1 MLTQKEYLEIEE
13 KLDHI
18 YDIHNMVRSADFKQG
33 IITVLNFIYK
43 FYMEKS
49 C

>member
-1 MLTQKEYLEIEE
+1 MLTEKEYLEIEE
-13 KLDHI
+13 KLDDS
-18 YDIHNMVRSADFKQG
+18 YDIHNMVRNADFKQG

-43 FYMEKS
+43 FYMETS